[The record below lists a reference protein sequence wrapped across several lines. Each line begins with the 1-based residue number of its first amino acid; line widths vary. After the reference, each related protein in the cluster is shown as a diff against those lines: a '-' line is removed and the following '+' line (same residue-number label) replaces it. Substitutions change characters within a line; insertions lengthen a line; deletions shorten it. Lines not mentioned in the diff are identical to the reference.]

1 MKVAI
6 CFFNIYFLS
15 NKRTRQSSCLRNNR
29 KQPLTRKHKLP
40 GERFSADIQV
50 SPVPKSYYLAHKIL
64 IFQSQK
70 ISSTLPFIIL
80 VQTQIWPIKHAFKEA
95 VRSKHVQGPALCKR
109 SFYLDI
115 TPCLGRNAVSWEQG
129 MRKIQNTI
137 QDLQKNFEL
146 FSPLCSDRGGRP

>member
-1 MKVAI
+1 M
-6 CFFNIYFLS
+6 FFEFHFPS
-15 NKRTRQSSCLRNNR
+15 NNRTRQSSCLRNNR

-50 SPVPKSYYLAHKIL
+50 SHVPKSYYLAHKIL
-64 IFQSQK
+64 FIFQSQK
-70 ISSTLPFIIL
+70 ISNALPFIFL

-137 QDLQKNFEL
+137 QDFQ
-146 FSPLCSDRGGRP
+146 

>member
-1 MKVAI
+1 MFA
-6 CFFNIYFLS
+6 
-15 NKRTRQSSCLRNNR
+15 Q
-29 KQPLTRKHKLP
+29 
-40 GERFSADIQV
+40 
-50 SPVPKSYYLAHKIL
+50 
-64 IFQSQK
+64 QSQTAPHKETQTSGRK
-70 ISSTLPFIIL
+70 IFCRYPGKPCSKVLLSCSQYSIYYFNPKKLVTLPFIIL

-137 QDLQKNFEL
+137 HYLQKNN
-146 FSPLCSDRGGRP
+146 RWY